1 MKPAMFATFHTSTQ
15 VFVKWASGENIFHR
29 RGLRQ
34 GDLLSPMLIILLMNV
49 LNSLVKFAT
58 DELQPLAVQQVRRQM
73 SSC

>member
-1 MKPAMFATFHTSTQ
+1 MFATFHTSTQ
-15 VFVKWASGENIFHR
+15 VFVKWASRENIFHR

-34 GDLLSPMLIILLMNV
+34 GDPLSPMLIILLMNV

-58 DELQPLAVQQVRRQM
+58 DEHLLQPLAVQQVRRQM